1 MTKIK
6 VGDKIDE
13 LKLPAIDGKTF
24 DISQHQGKNIF
35 ISWLRFSGCPLCHLR
50 VNELTNAEDKYGKD
64 FTNVA
69 IFSCNVDALK
79 KTATKHGNSIIFAA
93 DEDRTYFNK
102 YDMPLSMAR
111 VILGLTISPIRMMRA
126 VFKGYAA
133 PSFNG
138 SFTAIP
144 VDMMINKKGIVEKV
158 KYASH
163 TTDHIPISE
172 VIEFSNN

>member
-1 MTKIK
+1 MARIK
-6 VGDKIDE
+6 VGDKIRN
-13 LKLPAIDGKTF
+13 LKLPTIDGKTF

-79 KTATKHGNSIIFAA
+79 KTSTKHGNNIIIAA
-93 DEDRTYFNK
+93 DEERTYFNK
-102 YDMPLSMAR
+102 YDMPLSMTR
-111 VILGLTISPIRMMRA
+111 VMLGLTISPLRMMRA

>member
-1 MTKIK
+1 MAKIK
-6 VGDKIDE
+6 VGDKIDD

>member
-1 MTKIK
+1 M
-6 VGDKIDE
+6 
-13 LKLPAIDGKTF
+13 
-24 DISQHQGKNIF
+24 
-35 ISWLRFSGCPLCHLR
+35 R

-79 KTATKHGNSIIFAA
+79 KTATKHGNNIIIAA
-93 DEDRTYFNK
+93 DEERTYFNK

-111 VILGLTISPIRMMRA
+111 VMLGLTISPLRMMRA

-163 TTDHIPISE
+163 TTDHLPLSE
-172 VIEFSNN
+172 VIEFSNA

>member
-1 MTKIK
+1 MYKR
-6 VGDKIDE
+6 
-13 LKLPAIDGKTF
+13 
-24 DISQHQGKNIF
+24 Q
-35 ISWLRFSGCPLCHLR
+35 
-50 VNELTNAEDKYGKD
+50 
-64 FTNVA
+64 
-69 IFSCNVDALK
+69 
-79 KTATKHGNSIIFAA
+79 
-93 DEDRTYFNK
+93 
-102 YDMPLSMAR
+102 PLSMAR

-163 TTDHIPISE
+163 TTDHIPLSE
-172 VIEFSNN
+172 VIEFSNA

>member
-1 MTKIK
+1 MARIK
-6 VGDKIDE
+6 VGDKIRN
-13 LKLPAIDGKTF
+13 LKLPTIDGKTF

-79 KTATKHGNSIIFAA
+79 KTSTKHGNNIIIAA
-93 DEDRTYFNK
+93 DEERTYFNK
-102 YDMPLSMAR
+102 YDMPLSMTR
-111 VILGLTISPIRMMRA
+111 VMLGLTISPLRMMRA

-163 TTDHIPISE
+163 TTDHIPVSE
-172 VIEFSNN
+172 VIEFSNA

>member
-1 MTKIK
+1 MARIK
-6 VGDKIDE
+6 VGDKIRN
-13 LKLPAIDGKTF
+13 LKLPTIDGKTF

-50 VNELTNAEDKYGKD
+50 VNELTNAEDKYGKN

-79 KTATKHGNSIIFAA
+79 KTATKHGNNIIIAA
-93 DEDRTYFNK
+93 DEERTYFNK
-102 YDMPLSMAR
+102 YDMPLSMTR
-111 VILGLTISPIRMMRA
+111 VMLGLTISPLRMMRA

-163 TTDHIPISE
+163 TTDHIPVSE
-172 VIEFSNN
+172 VIEFSNA

>member
-1 MTKIK
+1 MARIK
-6 VGDKIDE
+6 VGDKIRN
-13 LKLPAIDGKTF
+13 LKLPTIDGKTF

-93 DEDRTYFNK
+93 DEERTYFNK
-102 YDMPLSMAR
+102 YDMPLSIAR
-111 VILGLTISPIRMMRA
+111 VMLGITISPFRMMRA

-163 TTDHIPISE
+163 TTDHIPLDE
-172 VIEFSNN
+172 VIKFSNA

>member
-1 MTKIK
+1 MARIK
-6 VGDKIDE
+6 VGDKIRD
-13 LKLPAIDGKTF
+13 LKLPTIDGKAF
-24 DISQHQGKNIF
+24 DISEHEGKNIF

-50 VNELTNAEDKYGKD
+50 VNVLTNAEDKYGKD

-79 KTATKHGNSIIFAA
+79 KTATKHGNNIIIAA
-93 DEDRTYFNK
+93 DEERTYFNK

-111 VILGLTISPIRMMRA
+111 VMLGLTISPLRMMRA

-163 TTDHIPISE
+163 TTDHIPLSE
-172 VIEFSNN
+172 VIEFSNA

>member
-6 VGDKIDE
+6 VGDKIDD

-79 KTATKHGNSIIFAA
+79 KTSTKHGNNIIIAA
-93 DEDRTYFNK
+93 DEERTYFNK

-111 VILGLTISPIRMMRA
+111 VMLGLTISPLRMMRA

>member
-1 MTKIK
+1 MT
-6 VGDKIDE
+6 
-13 LKLPAIDGKTF
+13 
-24 DISQHQGKNIF
+24 ISQHQGKNIF

-102 YDMPLSMAR
+102 YDMPQSMAR
-111 VILGLTISPIRMMRA
+111 VVLGITIRSSNWTCKMRNGFIQMKKSPRFQNSVLSIAEKQKRL
-126 VFKGYAA
+126 
-133 PSFNG
+133 NG
-138 SFTAIP
+138 
-144 VDMMINKKGIVEKV
+144 N
-158 KYASH
+158 
-163 TTDHIPISE
+163 
-172 VIEFSNN
+172 

>member
-102 YDMPLSMAR
+102 YDMPQSMAR
-111 VILGLTISPIRMMRA
+111 VVLGITISPIRMMRA

>member
-79 KTATKHGNSIIFAA
+79 KTSTKHGNNIIIAA
-93 DEDRTYFNK
+93 DEERTYFNK

-111 VILGLTISPIRMMRA
+111 VMLGLTISPLRMMRA

>member
-1 MTKIK
+1 MARIK
-6 VGDKIDE
+6 VGDKIRN
-13 LKLPAIDGKTF
+13 LKLPTIDGKTF

-79 KTATKHGNSIIFAA
+79 KTSTKHGNNIIIAA
-93 DEDRTYFNK
+93 DEERTYFNK
-102 YDMPLSMAR
+102 YDMPLSMTR
-111 VILGLTISPIRMMRA
+111 VMLGLTISPLRMMRA

-133 PSFNG
+133 PSFSG

-163 TTDHIPISE
+163 TTDHIPLSE
-172 VIEFSNN
+172 VIEFSNA

>member
-1 MTKIK
+1 MARIK
-6 VGDKIDE
+6 VGDKIRD
-13 LKLPAIDGKTF
+13 LKLPTIDGKTF
-24 DISQHQGKNIF
+24 DISEHQGKNIF

-79 KTATKHGNSIIFAA
+79 KTATKHGNNIIIAA
-93 DEDRTYFNK
+93 DQERTYFNK

-111 VILGLTISPIRMMRA
+111 VMLGLTISPLRMMRA

-133 PSFNG
+133 PSVNGAFN
-138 SFTAIP
+138 AVP
-144 VDMMINKKGIVEKV
+144 VDLMINKKGIVEKV

-163 TTDHIPISE
+163 TTDHIPLSE
-172 VIEFSNN
+172 VIEFSNA

>member
-1 MTKIK
+1 MARIK
-6 VGDKIDE
+6 VGDKIRN
-13 LKLPAIDGKTF
+13 LKLPTIDGKTF

-79 KTATKHGNSIIFAA
+79 KTSTKHGNSIIIAA
-93 DEDRTYFNK
+93 DEERTYFNK

-111 VILGLTISPIRMMRA
+111 VMLGLTISPLRMMRA

-163 TTDHIPISE
+163 TTDHIPLRE
-172 VIEFSNN
+172 VIEFSNA

>member
-1 MTKIK
+1 MAKIK
-6 VGDKIDE
+6 VGDKIDD

-79 KTATKHGNSIIFAA
+79 KTATKHGNNIIIAA
-93 DEDRTYFNK
+93 DEERTYFNK
-102 YDMPLSMAR
+102 YDMPLSMTR
-111 VILGLTISPIRMMRA
+111 VMLGLTISPLRMMRA

-144 VDMMINKKGIVEKV
+144 VDMMINKEGIVEKV

>member
-1 MTKIK
+1 MAKIK
-6 VGDKIDE
+6 VGDKIDD

-50 VNELTNAEDKYGKD
+50 VNELTNAENKYGKD
-64 FTNVA
+64 FANVA

-79 KTATKHGNSIIFAA
+79 KTATKHGNNIIIAA
-93 DEDRTYFNK
+93 DEERTYFNK
-102 YDMPLSMAR
+102 YDMPLSMTR
-111 VILGLTISPIRMMRA
+111 VMLGLTISPLRMMRA

-163 TTDHIPISE
+163 TTDHIPLSE
-172 VIEFSNN
+172 VIEFSNA

>member
-1 MTKIK
+1 MAKIK
-6 VGDKIDE
+6 VGDKIDD

-79 KTATKHGNSIIFAA
+79 KTSTKHGNNIIIAA

-163 TTDHIPISE
+163 TTDHIPLSE
-172 VIEFSNN
+172 VIEFSNA

>member
-1 MTKIK
+1 
-6 VGDKIDE
+6 
-13 LKLPAIDGKTF
+13 
-24 DISQHQGKNIF
+24 
-35 ISWLRFSGCPLCHLR
+35 
-50 VNELTNAEDKYGKD
+50 
-64 FTNVA
+64 
-69 IFSCNVDALK
+69 
-79 KTATKHGNSIIFAA
+79 
-93 DEDRTYFNK
+93 
-102 YDMPLSMAR
+102 MAR

>member
-1 MTKIK
+1 MARIK
-6 VGDKIDE
+6 VGDKIRN
-13 LKLPAIDGKTF
+13 LKLPTIDGKTF

-79 KTATKHGNSIIFAA
+79 KTSTKHGNNIIIAA
-93 DEDRTYFNK
+93 DEERTYFNK
-102 YDMPLSMAR
+102 YDMPLSLTR
-111 VILGLTISPIRMMRA
+111 VMLGLTISPLRMIRA

-158 KYASH
+158 RYASH
-163 TTDHIPISE
+163 TTDHIPLSE
-172 VIEFSNN
+172 VIEFSNA

>member
-1 MTKIK
+1 MARIK
-6 VGDKIDE
+6 VGDKIRN
-13 LKLPAIDGKTF
+13 LKLPTIDGKTF

-102 YDMPLSMAR
+102 YDMPLSLTR
-111 VILGLTISPIRMMRA
+111 VMLGLTISPLRMMRA

-158 KYASH
+158 RYASH
-163 TTDHIPISE
+163 TTDHIPLSE
-172 VIEFSNN
+172 VIEFSNA

>member
-6 VGDKIDE
+6 VGDKINN

-50 VNELTNAEDKYGKD
+50 VNELTNAEDKYGED

-79 KTATKHGNSIIFAA
+79 KTSTKHGNNIIIAA
-93 DEDRTYFNK
+93 DEERTYFNK

-111 VILGLTISPIRMMRA
+111 VMLGLTISPLRMMRA

-144 VDMMINKKGIVEKV
+144 VDMMINKEGIVEKV

-163 TTDHIPISE
+163 TTDHIPLSE
-172 VIEFSNN
+172 VIEFSNA

>member
-1 MTKIK
+1 MAKIK
-6 VGDKIDE
+6 VGDKIDD

-79 KTATKHGNSIIFAA
+79 KTSTKHGNNIIIAA
-93 DEDRTYFNK
+93 DEERTYFNK

-111 VILGLTISPIRMMRA
+111 VMLGLTISPLRMMRA

-163 TTDHIPISE
+163 TTDHIPLSE
-172 VIEFSNN
+172 VIEFSNA

>member
-1 MTKIK
+1 MARIK
-6 VGDKIDE
+6 VGDKIRN
-13 LKLPAIDGKTF
+13 LKLPTIDGKTF

-79 KTATKHGNSIIFAA
+79 KTSTKHGNNIIIAA
-93 DEDRTYFNK
+93 DEERTYFNK
-102 YDMPLSMAR
+102 YDMPLSMTR
-111 VILGLTISPIRMMRA
+111 VMLGLTISPLRMMRA

-163 TTDHIPISE
+163 TTDHIPLRE
-172 VIEFSNN
+172 VIEFSNA